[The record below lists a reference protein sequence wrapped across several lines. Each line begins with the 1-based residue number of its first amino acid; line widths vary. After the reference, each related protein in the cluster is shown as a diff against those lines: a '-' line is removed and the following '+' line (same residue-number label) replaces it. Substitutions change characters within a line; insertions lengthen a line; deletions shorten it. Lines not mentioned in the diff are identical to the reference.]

1 VTSPDAGPSVAVVIP
16 CYNEA
21 PTIAK
26 VVGDF
31 RRVLPDATIYVFDN
45 NSSDATA
52 CLAAEAGA
60 VVIRE
65 KRQGK
70 GFVVAAMLTKLSAD
84 YFLMVDGDDT
94 YPADAAPQ
102 LLAPVMRDEADMV
115 VGQRLTS
122 FEKDSFRPLHVFGN
136 RLVRKIVNSIF
147 SAGPPL
153 HDIMSGYRA
162 FTRDVAENLPIVA
175 SGFDV
180 ETEMTLQLLYRGF
193 VIREV
198 PVDYGVRP
206 SGSVSKLHTFR
217 DGARVLLKIIT
228 VFKAYK
234 PLTFFGSLAL
244 VSWFIALAVGYFP
257 IREYIIHD
265 YVYSVPKAIL
275 ASSLVLLGVI
285 LAGVGLLLHTVN
297 FRILEMTNVLVKQL
311 AHARRGD
318 RGIGGVAADVRI
330 APRDHDLAPDAARRA
345 RHR

>member
-1 VTSPDAGPSVAVVIP
+1 MTPSDASASIAVVIP

-31 RRVLPDATIYVFDN
+31 RRVLPHATIYVFDN

-52 CLAAEAGA
+52 RLAADAGA

-70 GFVVAAMLTKLSAD
+70 GFVIAAMLTKLTAD

-115 VGQRLTS
+115 VGQRLST
-122 FEKDSFRPLHVFGN
+122 FEKESFRPLHVFGN
-136 RLVRKIVNSIF
+136 RLVRKIVNLIF
-147 SAGPPL
+147 SAGL
-153 HDIMSGYRA
+153 QDIMSGYRA
-162 FTRDVAENLPIVA
+162 FSRDVAENLPIVA

-198 PVDYGVRP
+198 PVAYGVRP
-206 SGSVSKLHTFR
+206 SGSVSKLHTYR

-244 VSWFIALAVGYFP
+244 VSWLIGLVIGYFP
-257 IREYIIHD
+257 IREYILHA

-275 ASSLVLLGVI
+275 ASSMVLLGVI
-285 LAGVGLLLHTVN
+285 LAGLGLLLHTVN

-311 AHARRGD
+311 AHTRRAN
-318 RGIGGVAADVRI
+318 RGMAGVAADVRI
-330 APRDHDLAPDAARRA
+330 APHDHTSRDHV
-345 RHR
+345 HRLS